1 MKFMKLRLIHAA
13 KKTIKT
19 PDNQEAGLMVLI
31 IESIQNIQYLQKPS
45 VDQLDNSKNATK
57 VVGTHC
63 DFQI

>member
-1 MKFMKLRLIHAA
+1 M
-13 KKTIKT
+13 
-19 PDNQEAGLMVLI
+19 PDDLEAGLTVLI

-57 VVGTHC
+57 VLGTHC